1 MFIDKLQSKW
11 ISHWQ
16 FPELDTGADRLG
28 NMGETHARE
37 NPGGEDQGVES

>member
-11 ISHWQ
+11 ITHRQ

-28 NMGETHARE
+28 NTGETHARE
-37 NPGGEDQGVES
+37 NPGGEVQVVES